1 MTQTNYPPEF
11 APKAAISV
19 LLFYKK
25 ISAFFRRY
33 LAVAN
38 RARVATSF
46 ASIVLGLAIWLLH
59 WDLAQAYTSGCLSPS
74 WALDSASE
82 INALWTQHPELG
94 CPTSLE
100 LNAAADTRAQNFKNG
115 QIHHLR
121 RASETGRLVALVIKK
136 HAVDRTIMIFWRAS
150 GSIDYHYWEVI
161 WRLDYSTKPT
171 APEGTQACEESGSCI
186 GRILIGAETS
196 TACASV
202 NTPVTS
208 ITKTEGCHELF
219 AKVVAGEK
227 TMVHGTYIIDVSGCT
242 LVSLNSVSGPT
253 STCAP
258 LASVK
263 VEFGGIDLFDVPS
276 AQDLKDAEDWRS
288 TRARIVN
295 QYACQLPL
303 ATEKDGHF
311 GEDITSIL
319 LAKLFFASDPH
330 TDFSGS
336 LYLDC
341 DRLNDRFLM
350 APRVNGF
357 LESPSGKG

>member
-1 MTQTNYPPEF
+1 M
-11 APKAAISV
+11 
-19 LLFYKK
+19 
-25 ISAFFRRY
+25 
-33 LAVAN
+33 
-38 RARVATSF
+38 
-46 ASIVLGLAIWLLH
+46 
-59 WDLAQAYTSGCLSPS
+59 
-74 WALDSASE
+74 
-82 INALWTQHPELG
+82 
-94 CPTSLE
+94 
-100 LNAAADTRAQNFKNG
+100 
-115 QIHHLR
+115 
-121 RASETGRLVALVIKK
+121 
-136 HAVDRTIMIFWRAS
+136 
-150 GSIDYHYWEVI
+150 I

-350 APRVNGF
+350 APQVNGF
-357 LESPSGKG
+357 LRGVNRVREVGTDLRFDNKVTILAISAGVGALTGAAIGAAVGGVIGAAPGAAVGAAAGAVIGAFVGLFGVDAALKCIERPGDWDMTMVGLLRVAYDYEKWLEPTIFNHVLYDLLSAAA